1 MVDGRTR
8 VLFDNGKEHRYKPSS
23 VHKLTLADPRA
34 KLRALQRVALSAGAL
49 VHGSMSKVHGSMS
62 NMLADLG
69 DLSDPS
75 TSPKSTS
82 PKATPP
88 KSTSPKSRS
97 GCSRSAS
104 ASGRL
109 DREAVDI
116 ERGKSLPGERSP
128 SRARPQSQGVVDTR
142 PVTFSRFPAHMK
154 LVVVHAI
161 NDAEDGCEF
170 EHFFTTAPPD
180 LVQAAVGRAPYFLP
194 SVM

>member
-88 KSTSPKSRS
+88 KSTSPKSGK

-180 LVQAAVGRAPYFLP
+180 LVQAAVGRAPYVLP